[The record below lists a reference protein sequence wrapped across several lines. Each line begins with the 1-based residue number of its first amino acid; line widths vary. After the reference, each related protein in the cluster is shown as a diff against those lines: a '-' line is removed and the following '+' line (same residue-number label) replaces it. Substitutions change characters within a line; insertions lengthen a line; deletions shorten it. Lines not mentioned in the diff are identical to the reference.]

1 MEAFSQWLSRT
12 EVSLFFQE
20 QFEFLAFLQA
30 IHIMAVAMVGS
41 SVLMIDLQILG
52 VVGRSQ
58 TMAQVAYR
66 FVAWLWAGLVVLFVT
81 AIPLIV
87 AEPRRDLTN
96 WTFHLK
102 MAMIAAGIAI
112 TVGFQR
118 SLWRDATAWDKRP
131 NGLPTAALAVI
142 TLLLWAAIAISGRWI
157 AYTWH

>member
-20 QFEFLAFLQA
+20 QLEFLAFLQA

-58 TMAQVAYR
+58 TMAQVVHR
-66 FVAWLWAGLVVLFVT
+66 FVPWLWAGLVVLIIT
-81 AIPLIV
+81 AIPLII

-102 MAMIAAGIAI
+102 MAMIAAGI
-112 TVGFQR
+112 
-118 SLWRDATAWDKRP
+118 
-131 NGLPTAALAVI
+131 
-142 TLLLWAAIAISGRWI
+142 
-157 AYTWH
+157 